1 MITPELI
8 NRINQLA
15 RKKRT
20 IGLNE
25 EETEEQAHLRKVYLA
40 GIRAQVK
47 STLDQVQLVDG
58 EALPEITIPKQ
69 HHSGGCGCGCGH
81 KH

>member
-15 RKKRT
+15 QKKRT

-25 EETEEQAHLRKVYLA
+25 GETEEQAQLRKVYLA

-69 HHSGGCGCGCGH
+69 HRSGGCGCGCGH